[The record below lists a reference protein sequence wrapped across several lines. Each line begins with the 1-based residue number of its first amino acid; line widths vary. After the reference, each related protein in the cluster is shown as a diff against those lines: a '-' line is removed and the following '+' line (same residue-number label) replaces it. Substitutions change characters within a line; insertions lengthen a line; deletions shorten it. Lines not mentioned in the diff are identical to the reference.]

1 MDLLYLLIE
10 NFKNL
15 LIDLLIIGRSFEK
28 KYRGSPLN
36 IIYGLEAYD
45 TQ

>member
-10 NFKNL
+10 NFKNIQ
-15 LIDLLIIGRSFEK
+15 IDLLTIGRSFEK
-28 KYRGSPLN
+28 KYQGSPLN
-36 IIYGLEAYD
+36 ILYGLEAYG